1 MKRSKL
7 CNRLLSRVLCACM
20 VLSLFPGL
28 PQAALADAGVFSVY
42 DSEELEAALEQG
54 GDIVLMAD
62 IPAGNY
68 GEDGTFFVREDT
80 VLDLNGHS
88 ISGEYGYIF
97 LVTNNATLTLCG
109 DGVLDLDNN
118 GNYGTSVSIVSGSTL
133 ILSDATLE
141 GTLEVGGH
149 CVMTGGKVMEMTDFY
164 AESVTISG
172 GEVTELGGF
181 TDRNLTITGGT
192 FGFDPSQF
200 IPNGPYRTVRNSDE
214 TYTVEHLENSD
225 PIPDDA
231 IAVYDGWKLAA
242 ALEQGGNVVLVA
254 DIPAGNYTGSGTFFV
269 TKDTV
274 LDLNGHSI
282 SGEYGYMFL
291 VTDHATLTLCGD
303 GVLDLVNKYDISV
316 SIVEGSTLILSD
328 ATLEGI
334 LEVNGHCVMTGG
346 KVAVMRDFYAESV
359 SISGG
364 EVTEL
369 EGFNA
374 ENLTITGGT
383 FGFDP
388 SQFVPNGPY
397 RTVRNSDETYT
408 VEHLENSDPIPD
420 DAIAVY
426 DGWKLAAAL
435 EQGGN
440 VVLVADIP
448 AGNYTGS
455 GTFFVT
461 KDTVLDLNG
470 HSISGE
476 YGYMFLVTDHATLTL
491 CGDGVLDL
499 VNKYDISVSIVE
511 GSTLI
516 LSDATL
522 EGILEVNGHCVMTGG
537 KVAVMRDFYAESVSI
552 SGGEVTELEG
562 FNAENLTIT
571 GGTFGFDPSQFVPNG
586 SYKIVHNSN
595 GTYMVLPDQPGCEIH
610 TEETVPG
617 YAATCTAPGL
627 TDGVYCSVCGHTI
640 VQQEEIPAIGH
651 SWQAATCT
659 EPKVCSVCGTTE
671 GDALGH
677 SWQAATCTEPKICS
691 VCGITEGD
699 ALGHNWQAAT
709 CTEPMVCSV
718 CGTTEGN
725 ALGHSWQAATCTE
738 PKICSVCGTTEGDA
752 LGHRF
757 DSYVCS
763 VCGSA
768 SPDILAVYTADEL
781 VTALEQ
787 GGDIVL
793 MADIPAG
800 NYTESDA
807 FFVTKDTVLD
817 LNGHSISSE
826 YGYIF
831 LVTNNATLTLCGDGV
846 LDLDNNGNYGT
857 SVSIVSGSTLILF
870 GGTLEGTLEV
880 GGTCVMT
887 GGKVAEMTDFYAESV
902 YISDGEVTELG
913 GFTDRNLTIT
923 GGTFGF
929 EPSGFV
935 PNGPYKI
942 VRNSNETYTVEYQ
955 DDGHLIPEGAV
966 AVYDG
971 WKLAT
976 ALKQGGDIA
985 LMADIPAGNYT
996 ESDAFFVTKD
1006 TVLDLNGHSISS
1018 EYGYIFL
1025 VTNNAT
1031 LTLCGDGVLDL
1042 DNNGNYGTSV
1052 SIVSGS
1058 TLILFGGTLEGTLE
1072 VGGTCVM
1079 TGGKVAEMTDF
1090 YAESV
1095 YISDGEVTELGGFT
1109 DRNLTITGGTFGFE
1123 PSGFVPNGPYKIVRN
1138 SNETYTVEYQD
1149 DGHLIPDGAVAV
1161 YDGWKLAA
1169 ALKQG
1174 GNIALMEDIPQ
1185 GEYGAFLV
1193 SEDTVLNLNGHT
1205 IAGADQVIL
1214 VSDGNLTL
1222 CDSSAP
1228 DPQVYSLRAM
1238 VRTERCGIVEGRIE
1252 VDGGSATI
1260 TGGTVNQL
1268 IVNTGSAI
1276 ITGGVVNDVITKDG
1290 TVAITGGTL
1299 GFDPSNAVDPDRYRV
1314 VDNGDGTYT
1323 VVCNHSGGQA
1333 TCQNQ
1338 AVCDHCGESY
1348 GELDP
1353 DGHISEKAENQAN
1366 CSNPA
1371 VCDLCG
1377 STYGQVR
1384 EHQFTVTVLEP
1395 TCTSAGYI
1403 MEDCIFCDYGQG
1415 KYLDVL
1421 LHSYKDGVCT
1431 GCGKIDLELE
1441 DPIVKPVVYPTLTL
1455 SAPTLEFKDM
1465 IKIIAFFTAEN
1476 TQDVVEMG
1484 MLTYTGKVDA
1494 VDISTAAYVIRGADY
1509 DESGGRY
1516 FASSQGIHA
1525 KYLGDTVYLACYA
1538 KLTNGSYVY
1547 TKLAPYSPITYAT
1560 NQLKNSSDMKLKQL
1574 VAAMLN
1580 YGAAAQNYFGY
1591 NTHIPVNATLTAE
1604 QLALPEAYN
1613 ADMVGAAPV
1622 VDAARQGLFANNQGF
1637 SVRKP
1642 AVSFEGA
1649 FSINYWF
1656 TPAYTPVDGITLYYW
1671 TEADFEAADVLS
1683 VDNATGAINM
1693 VIDNGQYRADI
1704 EGIAAKDLSKAVYV
1718 AAVYSDGTTT
1728 WTSGVLG
1735 YSIGNY
1741 CSSMA
1746 KGTGAMAELA
1756 KATAVYGYHAKAYFG

>member
-1 MKRSKL
+1 M
-7 CNRLLSRVLCACM
+7 
-20 VLSLFPGL
+20 
-28 PQAALADAGVFSVY
+28 
-42 DSEELEAALEQG
+42 
-54 GDIVLMAD
+54 
-62 IPAGNY
+62 
-68 GEDGTFFVREDT
+68 
-80 VLDLNGHS
+80 
-88 ISGEYGYIF
+88 
-97 LVTNNATLTLCG
+97 
-109 DGVLDLDNN
+109 
-118 GNYGTSVSIVSGSTL
+118 
-133 ILSDATLE
+133 
-141 GTLEVGGH
+141 
-149 CVMTGGKVMEMTDFY
+149 
-164 AESVTISG
+164 
-172 GEVTELGGF
+172 
-181 TDRNLTITGGT
+181 
-192 FGFDPSQF
+192 
-200 IPNGPYRTVRNSDE
+200 PNGPYKIVRNSNE
-214 TYTVEHLENSD
+214 TFTVEYQDDGHL
-225 PIPDDA
+225 IPEDA
-231 IAVYDGWKLAA
+231 VAVYDGWKLA
-242 ALEQGGNVVLVA
+242 
-254 DIPAGNYTGSGTFFV
+254 
-269 TKDTV
+269 
-274 LDLNGHSI
+274 
-282 SGEYGYMFL
+282 
-291 VTDHATLTLCGD
+291 
-303 GVLDLVNKYDISV
+303 
-316 SIVEGSTLILSD
+316 
-328 ATLEGI
+328 
-334 LEVNGHCVMTGG
+334 
-346 KVAVMRDFYAESV
+346 
-359 SISGG
+359 
-364 EVTEL
+364 
-369 EGFNA
+369 
-374 ENLTITGGT
+374 
-383 FGFDP
+383 
-388 SQFVPNGPY
+388 
-397 RTVRNSDETYT
+397 
-408 VEHLENSDPIPD
+408 
-420 DAIAVY
+420 
-426 DGWKLAAAL
+426 
-435 EQGGN
+435 
-440 VVLVADIP
+440 
-448 AGNYTGS
+448 
-455 GTFFVT
+455 
-461 KDTVLDLNG
+461 
-470 HSISGE
+470 
-476 YGYMFLVTDHATLTL
+476 
-491 CGDGVLDL
+491 
-499 VNKYDISVSIVE
+499 
-511 GSTLI
+511 
-516 LSDATL
+516 
-522 EGILEVNGHCVMTGG
+522 
-537 KVAVMRDFYAESVSI
+537 
-552 SGGEVTELEG
+552 
-562 FNAENLTIT
+562 
-571 GGTFGFDPSQFVPNG
+571 
-586 SYKIVHNSN
+586 
-595 GTYMVLPDQPGCEIH
+595 
-610 TEETVPG
+610 
-617 YAATCTAPGL
+617 
-627 TDGVYCSVCGHTI
+627 
-640 VQQEEIPAIGH
+640 
-651 SWQAATCT
+651 
-659 EPKVCSVCGTTE
+659 
-671 GDALGH
+671 
-677 SWQAATCTEPKICS
+677 
-691 VCGITEGD
+691 
-699 ALGHNWQAAT
+699 
-709 CTEPMVCSV
+709 
-718 CGTTEGN
+718 
-725 ALGHSWQAATCTE
+725 
-738 PKICSVCGTTEGDA
+738 
-752 LGHRF
+752 
-757 DSYVCS
+757 
-763 VCGSA
+763 
-768 SPDILAVYTADEL
+768 
-781 VTALEQ
+781 TALKQ
-787 GGDIVL
+787 GGDIAL
-793 MADIPAG
+793 MADIPAE

-880 GGTCVMT
+880 GGSCIMT
-887 GGKVAEMTDFYAESV
+887 GGKVAQMTDFYAESV

-913 GFTDRNLTIT
+913 GFTDRNLAIT

-929 EPSGFV
+929 DPSQFV

-942 VRNSNETYTVEYQ
+942 ARNSNETYTVEYQ

-971 WKLAT
+971 WKLAV
-976 ALKQGGDIA
+976 AL
-985 LMADIPAGNYT
+985 
-996 ESDAFFVTKD
+996 E
-1006 TVLDLNGHSISS
+1006 H
-1018 EYGYIFL
+1018 
-1025 VTNNAT
+1025 
-1031 LTLCGDGVLDL
+1031 
-1042 DNNGNYGTSV
+1042 
-1052 SIVSGS
+1052 
-1058 TLILFGGTLEGTLE
+1058 
-1072 VGGTCVM
+1072 
-1079 TGGKVAEMTDF
+1079 
-1090 YAESV
+1090 
-1095 YISDGEVTELGGFT
+1095 
-1109 DRNLTITGGTFGFE
+1109 
-1123 PSGFVPNGPYKIVRN
+1123 
-1138 SNETYTVEYQD
+1138 
-1149 DGHLIPDGAVAV
+1149 
-1161 YDGWKLAA
+1161 
-1169 ALKQG
+1169 G

-1185 GEYGAFLV
+1185 GEYGTFLV

-1222 CDSSAP
+1222 CDSSTS

-1276 ITGGVVNDVITKDG
+1276 ITGGVVNDIITKDG

-1366 CSNPA
+1366 CTNPA

-1384 EHQFTVTVLEP
+1384 EHQFTVTVIEP
-1395 TCTSAGYI
+1395 TCTKAGYI

-1431 GCGKIDLELE
+1431 GCGQIDLELE

-1560 NQLKNSSDMKLKQL
+1560 NQLKNSGDMKLKQL

-1591 NTHIPVNATLTAE
+1591 NTHNPVNATLTAE

-1622 VDAARQGLFANNQGF
+1622 VDAAKQGLFANNQGF

-1671 TEADFEAADVLS
+1671 TEADVEAAEILS
-1683 VDNATGAINM
+1683 VDNATGAIDM

-1746 KGTGAMAELA
+1746 KGTDAMAELA